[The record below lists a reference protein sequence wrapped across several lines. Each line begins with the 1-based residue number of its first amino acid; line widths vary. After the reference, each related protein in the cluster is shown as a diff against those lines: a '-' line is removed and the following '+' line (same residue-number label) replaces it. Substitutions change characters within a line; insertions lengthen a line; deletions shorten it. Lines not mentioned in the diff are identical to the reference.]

1 MAINANT
8 ASRNQLMALS
18 GISVELADAI
28 MLRRPFTS
36 IEGLISI
43 PGIGPATLERLKG
56 QGLIVESVEPRFRIP
71 VPITADIGLGD
82 IVKRVTSAVGLPP
95 CDGCGQRA
103 AAMNRLVGFSGH
115 RRR

>member
-1 MAINANT
+1 MTVNANA
-8 ASRNQLMALS
+8 ASREELMALT

-28 MLRRPFTS
+28 ILRRPFTS
-36 IEGLISI
+36 MEDLISI
-43 PGIGPATLERLKG
+43 PGIGPVTLERLKE
-56 QGLIVESVEPRFRIP
+56 QGLTVEAITPRFRIP

-103 AAMNRLVGFSGH
+103 AAMNRLVGFSG
-115 RRR
+115 RRRR